1 VEYSKVKVPHSG
13 SDERRFKHNKQE
25 LELTKIVKINQICQ
39 KSELSIFIHSSAT
52 TEGNNFE
59 KRNAVRKTWVSEAI
73 KSNINVFFV
82 IAEPKDDKTQKEL
95 ESEAFVN
102 KDMIQFGFRDS
113 YYNVT
118 LKHIAILRWAQ
129 QNCLHSKYIMKTDD
143 DIIVNIDHLLKNMH
157 KLPNGMTGAL
167 FGGTKPIRE
176 VNYPW
181 FVPECLFP
189 DVYYPDYVSGTAY
202 VMTKNVIK
210 PLIKTLEEY
219 SGPVFHIDDAFITG
233 VLAEK
238 AGIKRYQN
246 DKFAFNDQCEKRT
259 DVCFMF
265 NALSLVAC
273 DSSND
278 MIEFWNK
285 WRNTTFD
292 SCNFTSSSV

>member
-1 VEYSKVKVPHSG
+1 
-13 SDERRFKHNKQE
+13 
-25 LELTKIVKINQICQ
+25 
-39 KSELSIFIHSSAT
+39 
-52 TEGNNFE
+52 
-59 KRNAVRKTWVSEAI
+59 
-73 KSNINVFFV
+73 
-82 IAEPKDDKTQKEL
+82 
-95 ESEAFVN
+95 
-102 KDMIQFGFRDS
+102 
-113 YYNVT
+113 
-118 LKHIAILRWAQ
+118 
-129 QNCLHSKYIMKTDD
+129 
-143 DIIVNIDHLLKNMH
+143 
-157 KLPNGMTGAL
+157 
-167 FGGTKPIRE
+167 
-176 VNYPW
+176 
-181 FVPECLFP
+181 
-189 DVYYPDYVSGTAY
+189 
-202 VMTKNVIK
+202 MTKNVIK